1 MKRKIK
7 LPEPLFVEHGE
18 RAVILFHAYSGS
30 SNDVRM
36 MCRFLEKQNYTVYT
50 PIFSGHA
57 TLSPEDILS
66 ETATQWEQDAQEAV
80 DFLKNRGY
88 KKIAVLGLSMGGI
101 FAMNL
106 LTRGEEAIIGGGFFC
121 SPIFP
126 VKNKVP
132 ENFAVYAETVL
143 QTAETN
149 ETELA
154 DRMVK
159 IKEQSIQQLQQI
171 ENYAAKTA
179 ADLKKITTPVFA
191 AQAGKDEMIDAT
203 GVFQTI
209 EGLTH
214 TKITFNWYPNSGH
227 VLTVGPEHKELE
239 QDVANYLDTLLW
251 NEEI

>member
-1 MKRKIK
+1 MERKIK
-7 LPEPLFVEHGE
+7 LPEPLFVENGE
-18 RAVILFHAYSGS
+18 KAVILFHAYSGS

-36 MCRFLEKQNYTVYT
+36 MCRFLEKRKYTVYT

-66 ETATQWEQDAQEAV
+66 ESVTQWEQDALQAV
-80 DFLKNRGY
+80 EFLKARGY
-88 KKIAVLGLSMGGI
+88 SKIAVLGLSMGGV

-106 LTRGEEAIIGGGFFC
+106 LTKKRKEIIGGGFFC

-126 VKNKVP
+126 VKNHVP
-132 ENFAVYAETVL
+132 ENFALYAQSVL
-143 QTAETN
+143 KMAEIEESEINRRMPQIEQQSVKQLGQIEAYAARTAEK
-149 ETELA
+149 LS
-154 DRMVK
+154 DIDV
-159 IKEQSIQQLQQI
+159 
-171 ENYAAKTA
+171 
-179 ADLKKITTPVFA
+179 PVFA
-191 AQAGKDEMIDAT
+191 AQAGKDEMIDAA

-209 EGLTH
+209 EALTT

>member
-7 LPEPLFVEHGE
+7 LPEPLFVEGGE

-36 MCRFLEKQNYTVYT
+36 LCRFLEKRNYTVYT

-57 TLSPEDILS
+57 TLSPEDILN
-66 ETATQWEQDAQEAV
+66 ETVTQWEQDALQAV
-80 DFLKNRGY
+80 EFLKSRGY
-88 KKIAVLGLSMGGI
+88 RKIAVLGLSMGGI
-101 FAMNL
+101 FAVNL
-106 LTRGEEAIIGGGFFC
+106 LTRKQPEIVGGGFFC
-121 SPIFP
+121 SPIYP
-126 VKNKVP
+126 VKNNVL
-132 ENFAVYAETVL
+132 ENFSIYADAVL
-143 QTAETN
+143 KTAEIDVL
-149 ETELA
+149 ERTE
-154 DRMVK
+154 RMKK
-159 IKEQSIQQLQQI
+159 IKESSFQQLQQI
-171 ENYAAKTA
+171 EAYAENTA
-179 ADLKKITTPVFA
+179 EHLHVIDVPVFV

-203 GVFQTI
+203 GVFRTI
-209 EGLTH
+209 EALTK

>member
-1 MKRKIK
+1 M
-7 LPEPLFVEHGE
+7 FVEHGE

-36 MCRFLEKQNYTVYT
+36 MCRFLEKKNYTVYT

-143 QTAETN
+143 RTAEIN

-159 IKEQSIQQLQQI
+159 VKEQSIQQLQQI

>member
-36 MCRFLEKQNYTVYT
+36 MCRFLEKKNYTVYT

-143 QTAETN
+143 RTAEIN

-159 IKEQSIQQLQQI
+159 VKEQSIQQLQQI

>member
-36 MCRFLEKQNYTVYT
+36 MCRFLEKKNYTVYT

-143 QTAETN
+143 RTAETN

-179 ADLKKITTPVFA
+179 ADLKKITTPIFA